1 MIGLLFALL
10 IGLIAGFLAGKI
22 MNGSGY
28 GLFVDM
34 VLGFFGGIFG
44 RLVLGL
50 LGFSAHGII
59 ASILVATFGA
69 VLLIYIVRWVRSNN
83 GSA

>member
-1 MIGLLFALL
+1 MIVALL
-10 IGLIAGFLAGKI
+10 VGLIAGFLAGKI

-44 RLVLGL
+44 RLVLGM
-50 LGFSAHGII
+50 LGIYVRGLIGA
-59 ASILVATFGA
+59 ILVATFGA
-69 VLLIYIVRWVRSNN
+69 VLLIFVVRWVRSSN
-83 GSA
+83 GTP

>member
-1 MIGLLFALL
+1 MIVALL
-10 IGLIAGFLAGKI
+10 VGLIAGFLAGKI

-44 RLVLGL
+44 RLVLGM
-50 LGFSAHGII
+50 LGIYVRGLIGA
-59 ASILVATFGA
+59 ILVATFGA
-69 VLLIYIVRWVRSNN
+69 ILLIYMVRWVRSSNDTP
-83 GSA
+83 

>member
-1 MIGLLFALL
+1 MILALL
-10 IGLIAGFLAGKI
+10 VGLIAGFLAGKI

-44 RLVLGL
+44 RLVLGV
-50 LGFSAHGII
+50 LGIYVRGLIG
-59 ASILVATFGA
+59 SILVATFGA
-69 VLLIYIVRWVRSNN
+69 VLLIYIVRWVRSSN
-83 GSA
+83 GST

>member
-1 MIGLLFALL
+1 MIIALL
-10 IGLIAGFLAGKI
+10 VGLAAGFFAGKI

-34 VLGFFGGIFG
+34 VLGFFGGIVG

-50 LGFSAHGII
+50 IGIHVSGII
-59 ASILVATFGA
+59 GSILVATFGA
-69 VLLIYIVRWVRSNN
+69 ILLIYIVRWVRSSN
-83 GSA
+83 GTP

>member
-1 MIGLLFALL
+1 MILALL
-10 IGLIAGFLAGKI
+10 VGLIAGFLAGKI

-28 GLFVDM
+28 GLFVDV

-50 LGFSAHGII
+50 LGISVRGII
-59 ASILVATFGA
+59 GSILVATFGA
-69 VLLIYIVRWVRSNN
+69 VLLIYIVRWVRSSN
-83 GSA
+83 GST

>member
-1 MIGLLFALL
+1 MILALL
-10 IGLIAGFLAGKI
+10 VGLIAGFLAGKI

-44 RLVLGL
+44 RIVLGI
-50 LGFSAHGII
+50 LGIYVRGLIG
-59 ASILVATFGA
+59 SILVATFGA
-69 VLLIYIVRWVRSNN
+69 ILLIYIVRWVRSSN
-83 GSA
+83 GTP